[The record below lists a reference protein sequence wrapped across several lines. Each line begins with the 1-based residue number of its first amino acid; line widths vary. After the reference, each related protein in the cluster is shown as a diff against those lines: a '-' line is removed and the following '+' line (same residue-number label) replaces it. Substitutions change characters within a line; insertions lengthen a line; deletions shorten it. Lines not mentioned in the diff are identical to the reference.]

1 MSRLNVGK
9 LIASVGIRLPTFTN
23 STRPAGET
31 GLLIY
36 NSEEGFVEVYNGE
49 EWQNASSGSFT
60 VEALGGT
67 IFTSATHQYHV
78 FDGPGTFTILN
89 AKQGAT
95 VDVLVV
101 GGGGG
106 AGNYYYCGG
115 AGAGGVV
122 HVTNYPVQA
131 IGTSAV
137 VSVGAGGTYPYVS
150 GQSSSFGSVLT
161 ANGGGAGGGY
171 PYGYVGLAGGSG
183 GGGSLY
189 VSTSGPG
196 NQPGVTQSVG
206 SGTLSKNAGFNG
218 GPGPGWPGS
227 PPGGGGGGGAG
238 STGEPWNPAGAGDGG
253 IGVEIQGFT
262 SADHPLLAEGGRYG
276 GGGGGGT
283 YSPNDPSRKGY
294 GGVNPGGSPS
304 SPQGQRY
311 GAGNGG
317 TSGPAGNGFGSENGL
332 ARTGGGAGGPDYP
345 TSRAG
350 GSGVVAIRYAVN

>member
-31 GLLIY
+31 GLMIY
-36 NSEEGFVEVYNGE
+36 NSEEGFVEIYNGE
-49 EWQNASSGSFT
+49 DWQNAASGSFT
-60 VEALGGT
+60 VEATGGNL
-67 IFTSATHQYHV
+67 FTTATHQYHV
-78 FDGPGTFTILN
+78 YDGPGTFTILN

-95 VDVLVV
+95 VDILVV
-101 GGGGG
+101 AGGGG

-137 VSVGAGGTYPYVS
+137 IQVGAGGSYPYGS
-150 GQSSSFGSVLT
+150 GQPSSFGSVIT
-161 ANGGGAGGGY
+161 ANGGGSGGGY
-171 PYGYVGLAGGSG
+171 PYSYVGVAGGSG

-189 VSTSGPG
+189 VSTAGAG
-196 NQPGVTQSVG
+196 NQPSVSQSVG
-206 SGTLSKNAGFNG
+206 SGTLSKNGGFPG
-218 GPGPGWPGS
+218 GTGPGWPGNPS
-227 PPGGGGGGGAG
+227 GGGGGGGAG
-238 STGEPWNPAGAGDGG
+238 AAGVPWSGPKVGNGG
-253 IGVEIQGFT
+253 IGVEVQGFT
-262 SADHPLLAEGGRYG
+262 SVDHPLLAEGGRYG
-276 GGGGGGT
+276 GGGGAGT
-283 YSPNDPSRKGY
+283 YSPNDPSRRGY

-304 SPQGQRY
+304 SPQALRY

-317 TSGPAGNGFGSENGL
+317 SSGPSGNGFGSENGQ

-345 TSRAG
+345 TNRTG